1 VTPVLGG
8 VAFPH
13 WHLHLDVWLLVTVAA
28 LLYFGAVRRER
39 ARRGSGAQAGE
50 PVVTRG
56 QAGAFAGGLAVLLVA
71 SDWPIHDVAEGY
83 LYSVHMVQHLLFTLV
98 ASVLLLLGTPAW
110 MARRLLGLSG
120 PGDAPT
126 RRLRV
131 VRVLSKPLAGLAQF
145 NLVLVLSHWPA
156 VVEATVR
163 YHPLHFVAHAV
174 LLTSAVLMWMPV
186 ASPLREVPRA
196 SAPMQMLYLFLQ
208 TVVPT
213 VPASFLTFGSHP
225 LYHVYETFPRLWGI
239 SALDDQQTAGLIMKI
254 AAGFYL
260 WVVIAVIFFRWY
272 AREERAEEGARRAPA
287 PPGRPARPPTA
298 FGPRRPA
305 TAFGPRRP
313 ATEPL
318 PAPDDEDVLLW
329 EDVEEELRRL
339 EGGSADRPR

>member
-1 VTPVLGG
+1 VSPLLGG

-13 WHLHLDVWLLVTVAA
+13 WHLHLDVWILLVGAA
-28 LLYFGAVRRER
+28 LLYLEAVRRER
-39 ARRGSGAQAGE
+39 VRRARGVPDAVE

-56 QAGAFAGGLAVLLVA
+56 QLGAFGASLAVLLVA
-71 SDWPIHDVAEGY
+71 SEWPIHDVAEGY

-98 ASVLLLLGTPAW
+98 ASALLLLGTPAW
-110 MARRLLGLSG
+110 MARRLLGMV
-120 PGDAPT
+120 GDGDGAPT

-131 VRVLSKPLAGLAQF
+131 VRVLSRPLAGLAQF

-174 LLTSAVLMWMPV
+174 LLVSAVLMWMPV

-196 SAPMQMLYLFLQ
+196 TPPMQMLYLFLQ

-254 AAGFYL
+254 VAGFYL
-260 WVVIAVIFFRWY
+260 WTIIAVIFFRWY
-272 AREERAEEGARRAPA
+272 AREEREERVREGARRTPA
-287 PPGRPARPPTA
+287 VPARPA
-298 FGPRRPA
+298 A
-305 TAFGPRRP
+305 
-313 ATEPL
+313 EPL
-318 PAPDDEDVLLW
+318 PAPGDDVLLW
-329 EDVEEELRRL
+329 EDVERELRRL
-339 EGGSADRPR
+339 EGGSADRRG